1 MEDTQVGAHFWCLGT
16 HEAKWPSQSME
27 MVGDTVDRVYDR
39 VGSMR
44 HSEGV
49 RAMIQRGENPFQAVV
64 DRGHELGM
72 QVYASI
78 RMNDNHFR
86 GLQVSEMAGSRMQGL
101 TQLRRDHPE
110 WCLGPRQ
117 APKWFAASWNFAIPE
132 VREHRLRHVTEVCR
146 LADWDGIEL
155 DWQRHAFH
163 LPSDD
168 AYRLRYTLTDL
179 QRALR
184 RMTDQV
190 GRERGKPLH
199 LAVRVA
205 TTMESCGRIGY
216 DLPAWVKEGLCDL
229 VIAGGGAGTDYGI
242 EVEAFQAL
250 LKDSGIPFYP
260 GFDSGFW
267 GSHESLLPQQ
277 QWNTAMV
284 RAAASAYWERG
295 ADGMYVFNWHANERT
310 RRPLLTTIGAPE
322 TLQRTDKVYAAL
334 HRYVG
339 GWPFSEPKEGAWAG
353 ADLHDRIHGETPVK
367 LYPTLTEAG
376 PGFQV
381 GVYDDTRKEAQAG
394 NLDKIELQLELK
406 NHSVNDRVEV
416 RLDGNLLSKPEIRNV
431 AAEDPDNPSDVAENS
446 WLVWRLSPDRAGRG
460 IHRVEVRL
468 LKRDPRIRPPLTV
481 QSVEI
486 HLSYRRG

>member
-1 MEDTQVGAHFWCLGT
+1 
-16 HEAKWPSQSME
+16 
-27 MVGDTVDRVYDR
+27 
-39 VGSMR
+39 
-44 HSEGV
+44 
-49 RAMIQRGENPFQAVV
+49 
-64 DRGHELGM
+64 M

-86 GLQVSEMAGSRMQGL
+86 GMQVSEMADTQMRGL

-146 LADWDGIEL
+146 LADWDGVEL

-163 LPSDD
+163 LPLDD

-184 RMTDQV
+184 RMTEQV
-190 GRERGKPLH
+190 GRERGRPFH
-199 LAVRVA
+199 VAVRVA
-205 TTMESCGRIGY
+205 TTLESCGRIGY
-216 DLPAWVKEGLCDL
+216 DLPVWVKEGLCDL
-229 VIAGGGAGTDYGI
+229 MIAGGGAGTDYGV
-242 EVEAFQAL
+242 EVEAFQDL

-267 GSHESLLPQQ
+267 GPHKSLLPRR

-284 RAAASAYWERG
+284 RAAANAYWERG
-295 ADGMYVFNWHANERT
+295 ADGMYVFNWHANEKT

-322 TLQRTDKVYAAL
+322 TLKRTDKVYATL
-334 HRYVG
+334 HRHVG

-353 ADLHDRIHGETPVK
+353 ADLHDRIYGETPVK
-367 LYPTLTEAG
+367 LYPTLTEEG
-376 PGFQV
+376 PGFHV
-381 GVYDDTRKEAQAG
+381 GVYDDTRKEARAG
-394 NLDKIELQLELK
+394 SLDKIELQLELK

-416 RLDGNLLSKPEIRNV
+416 RLGWKPASQARDTKRGRRRPGQSLRRGRGQLAGVAPVAGSGRPGHPPRPGAIAEARSPHPAASDGAERRDSRELSRRIDLSIPGPPFCFRKTGGAPEIPV
-431 AAEDPDNPSDVAENS
+431 
-446 WLVWRLSPDRAGRG
+446 
-460 IHRVEVRL
+460 
-468 LKRDPRIRPPLTV
+468 
-481 QSVEI
+481 
-486 HLSYRRG
+486 